1 MFYFKIF
8 SRVYSEVWKTQES
21 RTFQTNA
28 FALTEH
34 ICNIFPTMAWRL
46 LSIHIGLLKNIF
58 FYSVL
63 KMDHVWGTDSHSY
76 HTHSFCL
83 ENEENDWV
91 NQLTYFHPISSMEC
105 VRFLTNG
112 MSFCRSLW
120 SQINPGIKTDFPGS
134 NLPSSIDFFTLME
147 SVLPNLT

>member
-1 MFYFKIF
+1 
-8 SRVYSEVWKTQES
+8 
-21 RTFQTNA
+21 
-28 FALTEH
+28 
-34 ICNIFPTMAWRL
+34 
-46 LSIHIGLLKNIF
+46 
-58 FYSVL
+58 
-63 KMDHVWGTDSHSY
+63 MDPIWGTDSHSY

-83 ENEENDWV
+83 ENEENEWV

-134 NLPSSIDFFTLME
+134 NLPSSIDFFTLMA